1 MTGRGISL
9 RILRV
14 AALPM
19 LIAALL
25 SSGALRADDP
35 VAGRLGMKLNSL
47 FSGQAAPG
55 SAILF
60 PPDEIDAWVR
70 TRVLTRYQ
78 GIRAPKV
85 ALGTGSVTA
94 SAMIDFAKVLAGEGQ
109 PLNPALE
116 KLFEGEHPVRVVAR
130 IESSGGQAVVSPTR
144 VEVSGIA
151 ATGPALDVLVKTFLL
166 PLFPDAKIGQPFEL
180 GLGIDHVDVRPDGV
194 RVMIKKK

>member
-9 RILRV
+9 RISCL
-14 AALPM
+14 APLPM

-25 SSGALRADDP
+25 YAGALRADDP

-47 FSGQAAPG
+47 FSGQAAG
-55 SAILF
+55 SAIF
-60 PPDEIDAWVR
+60 FQPDEIDAWVR
-70 TRVLTRYQ
+70 TRVPGRFQ

-151 ATGPALDVLVKTFLL
+151 ATGPVLDVLVKTFLL

-180 GLGIDHVDVRPDGV
+180 GLGIDRVDVRPDGV
-194 RVMIKKK
+194 RVTIKKK